1 MMTTTFKVQRS
12 VEEFPVSD
20 LILFKQQMLDWSH
33 QFGICCFLDNNQYPQ
48 QYHSS
53 ECLLA
58 VEAVATFSPAPG
70 APGVLPALKQ
80 FLQQHSDWLFGH
92 FNYDFA
98 HAETGALPAST
109 TGTPST
115 GFPNAYLFQP
125 ETVIQ
130 VQEGKAI
137 ISCLKNK
144 PAEIYS
150 SILQSQKSKVKSQ
163 NLNSQLPTLNS
174 QLSIHARF
182 TQQEYLHVIQQ
193 LQQHILRGDCYEI
206 NFCQEFYADSVVVNP
221 AALYNRLTAL
231 SPTPFAA
238 FYRLHD
244 QYAIC
249 ASPERYVRKT
259 GSSIISQPIK
269 GTAARLL
276 QDTEKDLL
284 AREALLHSAKDRSE
298 NVMVVDLVRNDL
310 SKICEE
316 GSVFV
321 EELFGIYSF
330 PQVHQM
336 ISTIKGTLLPG
347 MDLADVLEA
356 SFPMGSM
363 TGAPKKRVMELIAQ
377 YERSQRGLYSGTIGY
392 ISPEGDFDFNVVI
405 RSIFYNAAEQYLSYQ
420 VGGGITFYSNAEKE
434 YEECLLKAKAIQ
446 KALQ

>member
-1 MMTTTFKVQRS
+1 MMMTTTSKVQRS
-12 VEEFPVSD
+12 IEVYPVND
-20 LILFKQQMLDWSH
+20 LISFKQQMLDWSH

-53 ECLLA
+53 ECMLA
-58 VEAVATFSPAPG
+58 VDAVSVFSPAPDS
-70 APGVLPALKQ
+70 AHTIQALKA
-80 FLQQHSDWLFGH
+80 FLQQHPDWLFGH
-92 FNYDFA
+92 FNYNFA
-98 HAETGALPAST
+98 SAETGALSPAP
-109 TGTPST
+109 GAIQHA
-115 GFPNAYLFQP
+115 GFPEAFLFQP

-130 VQEGKAI
+130 VQQGQVT
-137 ISCLKNK
+137 ISCLQSLPATVYSNILQTK
-144 PAEIYS
+144 PAAAQQQQATIQVE
-150 SILQSQKSKVKSQ
+150 
-163 NLNSQLPTLNS
+163 
-174 QLSIHARF
+174 ARF
-182 TQQEYLHVIQQ
+182 SKQEYLQVIES
-193 LQQHILRGDCYEI
+193 LRQHILRGDCYEI
-206 NFCQEFYADSVVVNP
+206 NFCQEFYAEEVAVHP
-221 AALYNRLTAL
+221 AALYNKLTAL

-238 FYRLHD
+238 FYKLED

-259 GSSIISQPIK
+259 GNSIVSQPIK
-269 GTAARLL
+269 GTAARILN
-276 QDTEKDLL
+276 DAEKDLQ
-284 AREALLHSAKDRSE
+284 ARETLQHSAKDRSE

-336 ISTIKGTLLPG
+336 ISTIKGELLPG
-347 MDLADVLEA
+347 MNLADVLEA

-377 YERSQRGLYSGTIGY
+377 YERSQRGLYSGTLGY
-392 ISPEGDFDFNVVI
+392 INPEGDFDFNVVI
-405 RSIFYNAAEQYLSYQ
+405 RSLFYNSKEQYLSYQ